1 MPNIRIL
8 FVDDEETIRLTLP
21 PILER
26 HGFAVEV
33 VATVPQALTKVAHEH
48 FDVLIADL
56 NVGRPGDGFTVVSA
70 MRCTQPN
77 CINFILTG
85 FPAFETA
92 LEAIRRQV
100 DDYLLKPVAVET
112 LVESITNK
120 VKAREPL
127 KPLVPKPVATILRE
141 NIDKITAR
149 ALAKMKEHPEIQG
162 IQLSDSDR
170 ADHVAGILRTVIT
183 ALESSSGQFNDDLL
197 RGAAQHG
204 GARWKQGYRLPLM
217 VEDARLIDE
226 AIYEVIQENLL
237 CVDVSRLI
245 PDLRVLNK
253 SMDLQL
259 KKSIEAFA
267 SKAGG

>member
-1 MPNIRIL
+1 MLTVRVL
-8 FVDDEETIRLTLP
+8 FVDDEEAIRLTLP

-26 HGFAVEV
+26 HGFLVQVA
-33 VATVPQALTKVAHEH
+33 ATVPQALAKIAHEH

-77 CINFILTG
+77 CVNFILTG

-100 DDYLLKPVAVET
+100 DDYLLKPIEVES
-112 LVESITNK
+112 LVESIANK
-120 VKAREPL
+120 LKGREPH
-127 KPLVPKPVATILRE
+127 KPLAPKPVATILRE

-149 ALAKMKEHPEIQG
+149 ALAKMKDHPEFQG
-162 IQLSDSDR
+162 IQLSDGER
-170 ADHVAGILRTVIT
+170 TDHVASILRTVVT
-183 ALESSSGQFNDDLL
+183 ALESNGTQLNQDLL

-204 GARWKQGYRLPLM
+204 GARLRQGYRLTLM
-217 VEDARLIDE
+217 VEEARLIDE

-237 CVDVSRLI
+237 CVDVSHLI
-245 PDLRVLNK
+245 PDLRVVNK
-253 SMDLQL
+253 TLDLQL
-259 KKSIEAFA
+259 KESIEFA
-267 SKAGG
+267 SKAGA

>member
-1 MPNIRIL
+1 MPKFRIL
-8 FVDDEETIRLTLP
+8 LVDDEETIRLTLP

-33 VATVPQALTKVAHEH
+33 AATVPQALAKVANEH

-100 DDYLLKPVAVET
+100 DDYLLKPIEVET
-112 LVESITNK
+112 LVESITRK
-120 VKAREPL
+120 IKAREPQ
-127 KPLVPKPVATILRE
+127 KPLVPKRVATILRE
-141 NIDKITAR
+141 NIEKIAAR
-149 ALAKMKEHPEIQG
+149 ALAKMKDHPEIQG
-162 IQLSDSDR
+162 IEISDSER
-170 ADHVAGILRTVIT
+170 TDHVASIVRAAVT
-183 ALESSSGQFNDDLL
+183 ALESSSGQLNEDLL
-197 RGAAQHG
+197 RGVAQHG
-204 GARWKQGYRLPLM
+204 GTRWNQGYPLPLM
-217 VEDARLIDE
+217 VEDVRLIDE

-237 CVDVSRLI
+237 CVDVSHLI

-253 SMDLQL
+253 SVDLQL
-259 KKSIEAFA
+259 KKSIEAVA
-267 SKAGG
+267 SKAGA